1 MKATSRKEP
10 WLLFL
15 GDIFF
20 FIFSLWL
27 TLLLRFGEMPSQAVF
42 MEHFYPFSILFAV
55 WLVVFFIAGLYEK
68 HTTLFKSYLPSR
80 LLSTQIFNSLLAVTF
95 FYLVPHFGITPKI
108 VLFIYLLI
116 FFLFIFTWRY
126 YGQNLFGLKS
136 QEKALIVGRGEEIYL
151 LKDEVANNSRYGLEF
166 VSVFDLDKTP
176 MTNLEKNITEEIYS
190 KDITVVVIDLQDKSI
205 DKNMPQFY
213 NLLFSRVR
221 FVDMN
226 NLYEGIFDRIPISLV
241 SYNWFL
247 ENVSVTP
254 NTSYDLFRRL
264 EDIVVSFIFGVVSLV
279 FYPFIILAIKIED
292 GGDIFIVQNRV
303 GKNNVPI
310 KILKFRTMS
319 FNDNEEISKDKIK
332 NQITAVGRFLRKSR
346 LDELP
351 QLWNV
356 FTGELSLIGP
366 RPELPALAQIYEKEV
381 PYYNVR
387 HLIQPGLSGWAQLYH
402 NRHPHQG
409 LDTVETKNK
418 LSYDLYYLK
427 HRSLFLDLQIAL
439 KTVKTLLSRT
449 GK

>member
-1 MKATSRKEP
+1 
-10 WLLFL
+10 
-15 GDIFF
+15 
-20 FIFSLWL
+20 
-27 TLLLRFGEMPSQAVF
+27 
-42 MEHFYPFSILFAV
+42 
-55 WLVVFFIAGLYEK
+55 
-68 HTTLFKSYLPSR
+68 
-80 LLSTQIFNSLLAVTF
+80 
-95 FYLVPHFGITPKI
+95 
-108 VLFIYLLI
+108 
-116 FFLFIFTWRY
+116 
-126 YGQNLFGLKS
+126 
-136 QEKALIVGRGEEIYL
+136 
-151 LKDEVANNSRYGLEF
+151 
-166 VSVFDLDKTP
+166 
-176 MTNLEKNITEEIYS
+176 
-190 KDITVVVIDLQDKSI
+190 
-205 DKNMPQFY
+205 
-213 NLLFSRVR
+213 
-221 FVDMN
+221 MN